1 MRDSD
6 SGDAAKLCLEW
17 LALTA
22 CRSRE
27 AREARWSEVD
37 GDVWTLPAERTKQGR
52 AHRVPLSRQALDV
65 LAEARKLDD
74 GSGLIF
80 PSPRG
85 GPHHGATLLKLLR
98 ENRTGS
104 SVHGLR
110 ASFRGWAL
118 AQPGVSWAAAEM
130 ALSHALGSDTAQAY
144 LRGDADL
151 LDARR
156 ALMQEWADYA
166 TGASAR

>member
-1 MRDSD
+1 MWHDSILVSKIRSLQQSQGD
-6 SGDAAKLCLEW
+6 SAPSPKIRFAISKIRYSP
-17 LALTA
+17 LTA
-22 CRSRE
+22 DSKIV
-27 AREARWSEVD
+27 AISTILD
-37 GDVWTLPAERTKQGR
+37 LRT
-52 AHRVPLSRQALDV
+52 DT
-65 LAEARKLDD
+65 
-74 GSGLIF
+74 
-80 PSPRG
+80 G

-98 ENRTGS
+98 ENCTGS

-118 AQPGVSWAAAEM
+118 AQPGVSWAAAEL